1 MIYDNGLDLVG
12 MEKSDKSNKMAIFID
27 WKIQK

>member
-1 MIYDNGLDLVG
+1 MIYDLGQDLVG

-27 WKIQK
+27 WKIQN

>member
-12 MEKSDKSNKMAIFID
+12 MEKSDKSIKMAIFTT
-27 WKIQK
+27 WKIQT